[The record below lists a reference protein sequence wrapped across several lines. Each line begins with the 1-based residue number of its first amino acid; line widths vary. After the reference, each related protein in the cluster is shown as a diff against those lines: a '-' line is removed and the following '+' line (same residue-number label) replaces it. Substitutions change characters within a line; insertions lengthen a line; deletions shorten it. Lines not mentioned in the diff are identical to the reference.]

1 MPGVTEEQIIAAR
14 RMTAIEFLRRY
25 RPGELVKT
33 DSRGEFELREHDSFK
48 AAAGGTGTFEVKV
61 LLCTLA
67 LIVLEWLYVSV
78 FYFAMHRR
86 NFELEFIAF
95 FLSGVG
101 IAVIGSIKPD
111 DAFKQLLML
120 IAGVIGFIVLVFLMG
135 DVDLCM
141 RLRLPVAVAAILLLI
156 VNIAIAK
163 VTHGA
168 RNWITIF
175 GVTFQPSEF
184 VKVAF
189 IFVGA
194 ATLEKIQTSK
204 NLYAFIA
211 FSLVC
216 VGALIVIK
224 DFGTALIFFVTFLI
238 IAFMNSGDI
247 KTIFLALASAAMGGF
262 IVIKYKSYVTAR
274 FSVYRHVW
282 EHYNDSGYQQT
293 RVLVGLASGG
303 LLGLGIGAG
312 TTRGVWARTT
322 DLIFGVICEEW
333 GFLFGLLLVL
343 SFVAIAVSAL
353 VNSIA
358 ARSTFY
364 SIAAVAAAGLLL
376 FQTALNIFG
385 ITDVLPLTGVTL
397 PFVSQGG
404 SSMISCWAVLAFI
417 KASDVRTYN
426 YLGGVRKK

>member
-1 MPGVTEEQIIAAR
+1 MPKKKTAATKQKKLPHIKPINNFALL
-14 RMTAIEFLRRY
+14 MVLSVFQLLSGT
-25 RPGELVKT
+25 
-33 DSRGEFELREHDSFK
+33 

-101 IAVIGSIKPD
+101 ITVIGSIKPD

-343 SFVAIAVSAL
+343 SFVAIAVSAP

>member
-1 MPGVTEEQIIAAR
+1 MPKKKTAATKQKKLPRLTPINNFALLMVR
-14 RMTAIEFLRRY
+14 RVFQLLSGT
-25 RPGELVKT
+25 
-33 DSRGEFELREHDSFK
+33 

-101 IAVIGSIKPD
+101 IVVIGSIKPD

-120 IAGVIGFIVLVFLMG
+120 IAWVLGFSVLVVLMRDG
-135 DVDLCM
+135 DLCM
-141 RLRLPVAVAAILLLI
+141 RLRLQGAVAAILLLI

>member
-1 MPGVTEEQIIAAR
+1 MPRKKTAATKQKKLPHIKPINNFALL
-14 RMTAIEFLRRY
+14 MVLSVFQLLSGT
-25 RPGELVKT
+25 
-33 DSRGEFELREHDSFK
+33 

-120 IAGVIGFIVLVFLMG
+120 IAGVIGFIVLVYLMG

>member
-1 MPGVTEEQIIAAR
+1 MPKKKTAATKQKKLPHIKPINNFALL
-14 RMTAIEFLRRY
+14 MVLSVFQLLSGT
-25 RPGELVKT
+25 
-33 DSRGEFELREHDSFK
+33 

-101 IAVIGSIKPD
+101 ITVIGSIKPD

-120 IAGVIGFIVLVFLMG
+120 IAGVIGCIVLVFLMG
-135 DVDLCM
+135 EVDLCM

>member
-1 MPGVTEEQIIAAR
+1 MPKKKTAAPKQKKLPHIKPINNFALL
-14 RMTAIEFLRRY
+14 MVLSVFQLLSGT
-25 RPGELVKT
+25 
-33 DSRGEFELREHDSFK
+33 

-61 LLCTLA
+61 LLCTLV

-120 IAGVIGFIVLVFLMG
+120 VAGVIGFIVLVFLMG

>member
-1 MPGVTEEQIIAAR
+1 MPKKKTAATKQKKLPR
-14 RMTAIEFLRRY
+14 IKPINNLALLMVLSVFQLLSGT
-25 RPGELVKT
+25 
-33 DSRGEFELREHDSFK
+33 

-61 LLCTLA
+61 RLCTLA
-67 LIVLEWLYVSV
+67 LIVLEGLYVSV
-78 FYFAMHRR
+78 VYFAMHRR

-101 IAVIGSIKPD
+101 IAVIGSIQPD

-120 IAGVIGFIVLVFLMG
+120 IAGVIGFIVLVYLMG

>member
-1 MPGVTEEQIIAAR
+1 MANK
-14 RMTAIEFLRRY
+14 
-25 RPGELVKT
+25 VKKIPNIKP
-33 DSRGEFELREHDSFK
+33 LNN
-48 AAAGGTGTFEVKV
+48 
-61 LLCTLA
+61 
-67 LIVLEWLYVSV
+67 
-78 FYFAMHRR
+78 FAMLFILSIFQVITGVQAALSGKEFYTKTALCVGILIAVEWAYVGLLYTIMSRR

-101 IAVIGSIKPD
+101 LTAMGSIDPD
-111 DAFKQLLML
+111 ACFKQTIIL
-120 IAGVIGFIVLVFLMG
+120 ICSIIGFTIFVFILG
-135 DVDLCM
+135 DLNLCM
-141 RLRLPVAVAAILLLI
+141 KLRLPVAIGAIGLLALNLI
-156 VNIAIAK
+156 IGTVK
-163 VTHGA
+163 YGA
-168 RNWITIF
+168 QNWIEVGGFT
-175 GVTFQPSEF
+175 VQPSEF

-204 NLYAFIA
+204 NIIKFIA
-211 FSLVC
+211 FSIAC
-216 VGALIVIK
+216 VGALILIR
-224 DFGTALIFFVTFLI
+224 DFGTALIFFITFLI

-247 KTIFLALASAAMGGF
+247 KTAGLAVASAVLGGA
-262 IVIKYKSYVTAR
+262 IVVKYKPYVTAR
-274 FSVYRHVW
+274 FSVYRHIW
-282 EHYNDSGYQQT
+282 EDVYGRGYQQT
-293 RVLVGLASGG
+293 HVLTGMASGG
-303 LLGLGIGAG
+303 LLGLGIGNG
-312 TTRGVWARTT
+312 NIRNYFDSYLVIT
-322 DLIFGVICEEW
+322 DDIFGFICEEW
-333 GFLFGLLLVL
+333 GYLFGLVLVL

-364 SIAAVAAAGLLL
+364 SIAAVAGAGMLL

-426 YLGGVRKK
+426 YLGGVKKK

>member
-1 MPGVTEEQIIAAR
+1 MPKKKTAAPKQKKLPHIKPINNFALL
-14 RMTAIEFLRRY
+14 MVLSVFQLLSGT
-25 RPGELVKT
+25 
-33 DSRGEFELREHDSFK
+33 

-120 IAGVIGFIVLVFLMG
+120 IAGVIGFIVLVYLMG

-141 RLRLPVAVAAILLLI
+141 CLRLPVAVAAILLLI

>member
-1 MPGVTEEQIIAAR
+1 MPKKKTAATKQKKLPHIKPINNFALL
-14 RMTAIEFLRRY
+14 MVLSVFQLLSGT
-25 RPGELVKT
+25 
-33 DSRGEFELREHDSFK
+33 

-101 IAVIGSIKPD
+101 ITVIGSIKPD

-312 TTRGVWARTT
+312 TTRGVGARTT

>member
-1 MPGVTEEQIIAAR
+1 MPKKKTAATKQKKLPR
-14 RMTAIEFLRRY
+14 IKPINNFALLMVLSVFQLLSGT
-25 RPGELVKT
+25 
-33 DSRGEFELREHDSFK
+33 

-101 IAVIGSIKPD
+101 ITVIGSIEPD

-204 NLYAFIA
+204 NLYAFIV

>member
-1 MPGVTEEQIIAAR
+1 MPKKKTAATKQKKLPR
-14 RMTAIEFLRRY
+14 IKPINNFALLMVLSVFQLLSGT
-25 RPGELVKT
+25 
-33 DSRGEFELREHDSFK
+33 

-67 LIVLEWLYVSV
+67 MIVLEWLYVSV

-101 IAVIGSIKPD
+101 ITVIGSIKTD

>member
-1 MPGVTEEQIIAAR
+1 MPKKKTAAPKQKKLPHIKPINNFALL
-14 RMTAIEFLRRY
+14 MVLSVFQLLSGTA
-25 RPGELVKT
+25 P
-33 DSRGEFELREHDSFK
+33 
-48 AAAGGTGTFEVKV
+48 AGGTGTFEVKV

-120 IAGVIGFIVLVFLMG
+120 IAGVIAFIVLVFLMG

>member
-1 MPGVTEEQIIAAR
+1 MPKKKMAATKQKKLPHIKPINNFALL
-14 RMTAIEFLRRY
+14 MVLSVFQLLSGT
-25 RPGELVKT
+25 
-33 DSRGEFELREHDSFK
+33 

-101 IAVIGSIKPD
+101 ITVIGSIKPD

>member
-1 MPGVTEEQIIAAR
+1 MPKKKTAATKQKKLPHIKPINNFALL
-14 RMTAIEFLRRY
+14 MVLSVFQLLSGT
-25 RPGELVKT
+25 
-33 DSRGEFELREHDSFK
+33 

-101 IAVIGSIKPD
+101 ITVIGSIKPD

-312 TTRGVWARTT
+312 TTRGVWARIT

>member
-1 MPGVTEEQIIAAR
+1 MASKQKKIPHIKPINNFA
-14 RMTAIEFLRRY
+14 L
-25 RPGELVKT
+25 
-33 DSRGEFELREHDSFK
+33 
-48 AAAGGTGTFEVKV
+48 
-61 LLCTLA
+61 
-67 LIVLEWLYVSV
+67 LIVLNLFQLMCAIPASYSDEDGFQVQVLISIVILVAVEWLYVTI
-78 FYFAMHRR
+78 FYTVMHRR

-101 IAVIGSIKPD
+101 ITVIGSIEPES
-111 DAFKQLLML
+111 ALKQLLMMV
-120 IAGVIGFIVLVFLMG
+120 AGVFVFIFMVFLMG

-141 RLRLPVAVAAILLLI
+141 KLRMPVAIGAILLLI
-156 VNIAIAK
+156 VNIAIAG

-184 VKVAF
+184 VKIAF

-216 VGALIVIK
+216 VGSLIIIK
-224 DFGTALIFFVTFLI
+224 DFGTALIFFITFLI

-247 KTIFLALASAAMGGF
+247 KTIFLAIASAAMGGF

-282 EHYNDSGYQQT
+282 EYYNDSGYQQT
-293 RVLVGLASGG
+293 RVLVGMASGG
-303 LLGLGIGAG
+303 LLGLGIGNGA
-312 TTRGVWARTT
+312 TRYVWARTT

-333 GFLFGLLLVL
+333 GYIFGILLVL

-364 SIAAVAAAGLLL
+364 SIAAVAGAGLLL

-426 YLGGVRKK
+426 YLGGARKK

>member
-1 MPGVTEEQIIAAR
+1 MPKKKTAATKQKKLPR
-14 RMTAIEFLRRY
+14 IKPINNFALLMVLSVFQLLSGT
-25 RPGELVKT
+25 
-33 DSRGEFELREHDSFK
+33 

-95 FLSGVG
+95 FLSGGG

-120 IAGVIGFIVLVFLMG
+120 IAGVIGFIVLVYLMG

>member
-1 MPGVTEEQIIAAR
+1 MPKKKTAATKQKKLPR
-14 RMTAIEFLRRY
+14 IKPINNFALLMVLSVFQLLSGT
-25 RPGELVKT
+25 
-33 DSRGEFELREHDSFK
+33 

-101 IAVIGSIKPD
+101 ITVIGSIKPD

-224 DFGTALIFFVTFLI
+224 DFGTALIFFVTLLI

>member
-1 MPGVTEEQIIAAR
+1 MPKKKTAATKQKKLPHIKPINNFALL
-14 RMTAIEFLRRY
+14 MVLSVFQLLCGT
-25 RPGELVKT
+25 
-33 DSRGEFELREHDSFK
+33 

-101 IAVIGSIKPD
+101 ITVIGSIKPD

>member
-1 MPGVTEEQIIAAR
+1 MPKKKTAATKQKKLPHIKPINNFALL
-14 RMTAIEFLRRY
+14 MVLSVFQLLSGT
-25 RPGELVKT
+25 
-33 DSRGEFELREHDSFK
+33 

-101 IAVIGSIKPD
+101 ITVIGSIKPD

-364 SIAAVAAAGLLL
+364 SIAAVEAAGLLL

>member
-1 MPGVTEEQIIAAR
+1 M
-14 RMTAIEFLRRY
+14 
-25 RPGELVKT
+25 
-33 DSRGEFELREHDSFK
+33 
-48 AAAGGTGTFEVKV
+48 
-61 LLCTLA
+61 
-67 LIVLEWLYVSV
+67 SV

-101 IAVIGSIKPD
+101 ITVIGSIKPD

-293 RVLVGLASGG
+293 R
-303 LLGLGIGAG
+303 
-312 TTRGVWARTT
+312 GVWARTT

>member
-1 MPGVTEEQIIAAR
+1 MPKKKTAASKQKKLPR
-14 RMTAIEFLRRY
+14 IKPINNFALLMVLSVFQLLSGT
-25 RPGELVKT
+25 
-33 DSRGEFELREHDSFK
+33 
-48 AAAGGTGTFEVKV
+48 AAAGGTGAFEVKV

-101 IAVIGSIKPD
+101 ITVIGSIKPD